1 VSRRGGIQPGELW
14 WPATD
19 SSRMEF
25 ETFAVMAVGTAFL
38 SVTAAT
44 SAYLASPSNWP
55 VSVGLGVAAMVLF
68 VAVAVRARN
77 RGLVE

>member
-1 VSRRGGIQPGELW
+1 MLTEPT
-14 WPATD
+14 P
-19 SSRMEF
+19 MEF

-44 SAYLASPSNWP
+44 SAFLASPSNWP
-55 VSVGLGVAAMVLF
+55 VSVGLGAAAVVLF

-77 RGLVE
+77 RGLVK